1 MATPTRGGRWMLW
14 LSLALFGVFA
24 LLACYHKYLD
34 AINAYFFENRDASL
48 LDELAAAKIVNEPD
62 PLGAA
67 WPQWRGERRDGVAFD
82 GDLPL
87 DWPADGPERLWQVK
101 VGRGY
106 SSFAV
111 FGGRAFTMLRA
122 GDEEVVVCL
131 DMANGERLWEF
142 AYPCA
147 YTNEQGN
154 GPRSTPT
161 LDREPRAALS
171 AAAGPYARAAAV
183 LPGDR
188 LYTVGADAKFHCLD
202 AATGKPAWERSHDL
216 LAEFAAPNL
225 QWGVAFSPLVE
236 GDLVVTTPGG
246 PGASVVAFDK
256 HTGDKKWASQSDKA
270 GYSSPLAVTAAG
282 RRQLLVFAGQA
293 LLSLSP
299 DDGSL
304 YWRYPWEVTADVNA
318 ATPTVFRAEKDGRTL
333 DYVFI
338 SSGYAKGCALLKLDA
353 DGQGNPTART
363 VYTSKDAMCNHFSS
377 SVRRGDY
384 LYGFNEAR
392 LTCIDV
398 KTGKKEWDEGGFQKG
413 SLLLVGDRLIVLG
426 ERGELALFEASPRA
440 EKAGGSRARAKVERV
455 FERRRSLCWTMPVLA
470 DGKLLL
476 RSADPEWRRTTDE
489 DEIVCLDLRKR
500 K

>member
-1 MATPTRGGRWMLW
+1 MATSTRGGRWMLW

-34 AINAYFFENRDASL
+34 VLNAYFFESRDASL
-48 LDELAAAKIVNEPD
+48 LEELAAAKIVDEPEPPD
-62 PLGAA
+62 AA
-67 WPQWRGERRDGVAFD
+67 WSQWRGARRDGVAFEKE
-82 GDLPL
+82 LLL
-87 DWPADGPERLWQVK
+87 DWPADGPERLWAVK
-101 VGRGY
+101 GGKGY

-111 FGGRAFTMLRA
+111 FGDRAFTMWRD
-122 GDEEVVVCL
+122 GNEEVVVCL
-131 DMANGERLWEF
+131 DLADGARRWRF
-142 AYPCA
+142 AYPCT
-147 YTNEQGN
+147 YTSDQGD

-161 LDREPRAALS
+161 LDREPLAALS

-188 LYTVGADAKFHCLD
+188 LYTVGADGKFHCLD
-202 AATGKPAWERSHDL
+202 AATGEPAWHQSHDL
-216 LAEFAAPNL
+216 LAEFGAPNL

-236 GDLVVTTPGG
+236 GNLVITTPGG

-256 HTGDKKWASQSDKA
+256 YTGEKKWASQSDKA

-299 DDGSL
+299 DDGAL
-304 YWRYPWEVTADVNA
+304 YWRHPWSVTADVNA
-318 ATPTVFRAEKDGRTL
+318 ATPTVFRAEKDGRAL

-353 DGQGNPTART
+353 DEQGKPAARL
-363 VYTSKDAMCNHFSS
+363 VYSKKKTMNSHFSS
-377 SVRRGDY
+377 PVRHGNF
-384 LYGFNEAR
+384 LYGFNEAE
-392 LTCIDV
+392 LECIDL
-398 KTGKKEWDEGGFQKG
+398 KTGEERWKAVGFQKG
-413 SLLLVGDRLIVLG
+413 SLLLAGDHLIVLG
-426 ERGELALFEASPRA
+426 EKGELALFVAAPES
-440 EKAGGSRARAKVERV
+440 SRAVLESSRAVVKVDAV
-455 FERRRSLCWTMPVLA
+455 FDQRRPRCWTMPVLA

-476 RSADPEWRRTTDE
+476 RNQYGTSDNVESD
-489 DEIVCLDLRKR
+489 IICLDLRKR

>member
-1 MATPTRGGRWMLW
+1 MLW
-14 LSLALFGVFA
+14 LSLALFAVFA

-34 AINAYFFENRDASL
+34 AINAYFFENRDTSL
-48 LDELAAAKIVNEPD
+48 LEELAAAKVVDEPEVLD
-62 PLGAA
+62 TA
-67 WPQWRGERRDGVAFD
+67 WAQWRGARRDGVAFERE
-82 GDLPL
+82 LLL
-87 DWPADGPERLWQVK
+87 DWLADGPERLWQIK
-101 VGRGY
+101 LGRGY

-111 FGGRAFTMLRA
+111 FGNRAFTMGRE
-122 GDEEVVVCL
+122 GTDEVVVCL
-131 DMANGERLWEF
+131 DLADGSRLWRF
-142 AYPCA
+142 TYPCA
-147 YTNEQGN
+147 YTSDQGD

-188 LYTVGADAKFHCLD
+188 LYTVGAEGKFLCLD
-202 AATGKPAWERSHDL
+202 ARTGTPAWGRSHHL
-216 LAEFAAPNL
+216 LADCGAPNI

-236 GDLVVTTPGG
+236 GGLVITTPGG

-256 HTGDKKWASQSDKA
+256 YTGEKKWASQSDKA
-270 GYSSPLAVTAAG
+270 GYSSPVAVTAAG
-282 RRQLLVFAGQA
+282 RRQLLVFAGTA

-338 SSGYAKGCALLKLDA
+338 STGYAKGCALLKLDA

-363 VYTSKDAMCNHFSS
+363 VYTAKKTMNSHFASP
-377 SVRRGDY
+377 VRRGDF
-384 LYGFNEAR
+384 LYGFNEAE
-392 LTCIDV
+392 LECIDL
-398 KTGKKEWDEGGFQKG
+398 KTGKERWKAAGFQKG
-413 SLLLVGDRLIVLG
+413 SLLLVGDHLIVLG
-426 ERGELALFEASPRA
+426 ETGKLALFAAAPE
-440 EKAGGSRARAKVERV
+440 GSRAVAEVGAV
-455 FERRRSLCWTMPVLA
+455 FDRRSPLCWTMPVLA

-476 RSADPEWRRTTDE
+476 RAGDPNKRRTDSE
-489 DEIVCLDLRKR
+489 DEIICLDLRKR